1 MIDVAAII
9 NIFVPQESP
18 DIMLTLHLA
27 LSTVKFIVVF
37 FTNRKLKNILIFNVI
52 FKFYYRKFSLFH

>member
-18 DIMLTLHLA
+18 DIVLTLHLA
-27 LSTVKFIVVF
+27 LFTGKFIVFCF
-37 FTNRKLKNILIFNVI
+37 F
-52 FKFYYRKFSLFH
+52 